1 MFEALPFGF
10 STPAV
15 LLAMAA
21 LPALWLLLR
30 VTPPQPQRIDFPPLK
45 LILDLIPRQE
55 TPART
60 PWWLLLLRLIVAGLV
75 ILAMAGPVWNPAK
88 DTAAGKGAL
97 VIIVDNGWAAA
108 PDWQQRITA
117 AEDLVRGAARA
128 GRPVAIVAPGESAPE
143 VQMADAGTGLERLRA
158 LRPAPHSVDRMAM
171 LVPLQRFLAREK
183 AAEIIWISDGVAVEG
198 TGGFAPALKSAI
210 GDNPLTIIA
219 GLVARPLALAGVD
232 NSGAGMSVRVLR
244 AQPNARDAGSIR
256 ATDRRGLPL
265 GEAPFEFPAGA
276 TETTALMKLPVDLRN
291 DIARLDIAEER
302 TAGAVALVDESQ
314 PPPPGRAG
322 IGRDGRRVAA
332 APLAHLLRAACA
344 RPLRRRAR
352 APHGTGRGDPQPAG
366 REDADAR
373 AGRHRHAPPRS
384 A

>member
-143 VQMADAGTGLERLRA
+143 VQMADAGDRPRTASCLAAGASLGGPHGHARAAAAFPGARKGRGDHLDQRRRGRRGHRRLRA
-158 LRPAPHSVDRMAM
+158 C
-171 LVPLQRFLAREK
+171 
-183 AAEIIWISDGVAVEG
+183 
-198 TGGFAPALKSAI
+198 
-210 GDNPLTIIA
+210 
-219 GLVARPLALAGVD
+219 
-232 NSGAGMSVRVLR
+232 
-244 AQPNARDAGSIR
+244 AQER
-256 ATDRRGLPL
+256 DRRQSADHYRGS
-265 GEAPFEFPAGA
+265 GGAAAGA
-276 TETTALMKLPVDLRN
+276 C
-291 DIARLDIAEER
+291 
-302 TAGAVALVDESQ
+302 
-314 PPPPGRAG
+314 
-322 IGRDGRRVAA
+322 GRR
-332 APLAHLLRAACA
+332 
-344 RPLRRRAR
+344 
-352 APHGTGRGDPQPAG
+352 
-366 REDADAR
+366 
-373 AGRHRHAPPRS
+373 
-384 A
+384 